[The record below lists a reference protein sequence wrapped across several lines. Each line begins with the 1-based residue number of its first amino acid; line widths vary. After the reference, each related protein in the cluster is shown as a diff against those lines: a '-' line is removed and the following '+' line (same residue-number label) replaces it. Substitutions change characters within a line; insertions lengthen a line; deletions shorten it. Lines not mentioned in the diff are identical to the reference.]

1 MLPEVKPADIR
12 EAAYG
17 FTIPGGYEVDD
28 KLQKLIAK
36 AGTRIVGAYPTLL
49 ARLDAELIE
58 PDTVAGVI
66 EDMVLRVA
74 RNPNGYRQVS
84 IDDYN
89 RTIDTALSTGQL
101 YISDQE
107 ADLLAPP
114 SKRKARGTGTMRVSI
129 PAWRLP

>member
-1 MLPEVKPADIR
+1 MLPLVTPNDIR

-17 FTIPGGYEVDD
+17 FEIPAGEAVDT
-28 KLQKLIAK
+28 KLNKLIAK
-36 AGTRIVGAYPTLL
+36 AGERILGAYPTILDRL
-49 ARLDAELIE
+49 AAESIQ
-58 PDTVAGVI
+58 PGAVKGVI

-89 RTIDTALSTGQL
+89 RTIDTALSSGQL

-107 ADLLAPP
+107 AELLAPP
-114 SKRKARGTGTMRVSI
+114 SKSKTRGARTARLGL

>member
-1 MLPEVKPADIR
+1 MLPWVKPADIR
-12 EAAYG
+12 KAAYG
-17 FTIPGGYEVDD
+17 FTIPGGDEVDD

-114 SKRKARGTGTMRVSI
+114 SKRKARGAGTMRTSI
-129 PAWRLP
+129 PPWRLP